1 MMLTLMIMKV
11 IGIMMIMFMV
21 MMKIVIP
28 TGIDGDFM
36 ILMDDKNGLILVCEG
51 DRCRGGT
58 KSKQSFTRGQRGIVN
73 IDNNNNNYNI
83 IINPIKIKIR
93 FTTIISRL

>member
-1 MMLTLMIMKV
+1 MIMKV
-11 IGIMMIMFMV
+11 MGIMVIMV
-21 MMKIVIP
+21 MMNIVIP

-36 ILMDDKNGLILVCEG
+36 ILMDDKNGLTLVCEG

-73 IDNNNNNYNI
+73 INNNNNNNYNI
-83 IINPIKIKIR
+83 IINPIKMKIR
-93 FTTIISRL
+93 FTTILSRP

>member
-11 IGIMMIMFMV
+11 MGIMVIMV

-36 ILMDDKNGLILVCEG
+36 ILMDDKNGLTLVCEG

-73 IDNNNNNYNI
+73 IDNDNNNYNI
-83 IINPIKIKIR
+83 IMNPIKKKIR
-93 FTTIISRL
+93 FTTIISRP

>member
-1 MMLTLMIMKV
+1 MMLTLMITKV
-11 IGIMMIMFMV
+11 MGIMVFMV

-28 TGIDGDFM
+28 TGIDGDFI
-36 ILMDDKNGLILVCEG
+36 ILMDDKNGLTLVCEG

-73 IDNNNNNYNI
+73 IDNNNYNI

-93 FTTIISRL
+93 FATIISRP

>member
-21 MMKIVIP
+21 IP

-36 ILMDDKNGLILVCEG
+36 ILMDDKNGLTLVCEG

-93 FTTIISRL
+93 FTTIISRP

>member
-11 IGIMMIMFMV
+11 MGIMVIMV
-21 MMKIVIP
+21 MMNIVIP

-36 ILMDDKNGLILVCEG
+36 ILMDDKNGLTLVCEG

-73 IDNNNNNYNI
+73 IDNNNNNNYNI

-93 FTTIISRL
+93 FTTIISRP